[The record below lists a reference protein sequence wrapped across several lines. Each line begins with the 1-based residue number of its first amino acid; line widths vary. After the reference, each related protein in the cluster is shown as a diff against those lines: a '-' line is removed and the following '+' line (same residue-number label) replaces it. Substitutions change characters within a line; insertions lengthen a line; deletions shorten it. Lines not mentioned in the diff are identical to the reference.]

1 VSDGNARYPGPDY
14 SDIDLD
20 VAFEAGKFMNLSRR
34 RPEGAACIRNVDAVD
49 LPDPLDRYTPSTH
62 RAGWRASEGM

>member
-1 VSDGNARYPGPDY
+1 MSDGNARYPGPDY

-20 VAFEAGKFMNLSRR
+20 VALQGREPISLDRR